1 MKSEN
6 NMNNTLLFKDYFIN
20 LQRKRNYLEER
31 KWKRRKLHRRPLS
44 GWKQRKSVNKIG
56 SKKWNVVG
64 QSNSNPQL
72 LLYETNQSW
81 PHQCYCPLQGE
92 TDGKQF
98 SFVTRHGLHYEI
110 RFFEEQPI
118 GGCETWQFSFAKAED
133 TPAAED
139 PYVRFTLFAVID
151 EFFTEND
158 NVMLYICDTS
168 DSREA
173 ARNRLF
179 IRWFKQSAEPGRFTI
194 RTANAT
200 IEGQGFYAAIIVENR
215 NPLLTDITADFD
227 QTAVALTNKPS
238 E

>member
-1 MKSEN
+1 MKQLN
-6 NMNNTLLFKDYFIN
+6 IDRIN
-20 LQRKRNYLEER
+20 AKAPYKVSMDGR
-31 KWKRRKLHRRPLS
+31 
-44 GWKQRKSVNKIG
+44 
-56 SKKWNVVG
+56 
-64 QSNSNPQL
+64 QL
-72 LLYETNQSW
+72 MFESQ
-81 PHQCYCPLQGE
+81 
-92 TDGKQF
+92 
-98 SFVTRHGLHYEI
+98 HGLHYEI

-133 TPAAED
+133 TPAPED

-151 EFFTEND
+151 EFFAEND

-168 DSREA
+168 DKREA

-179 IRWFKQSAEPGRFTI
+179 IRWFRQSAQPDRFTI
-194 RTANAT
+194 RSASAT

-227 QTAVALTNKPS
+227 QTAVSLTNKPS